1 MERQH
6 LLCHHPQTLTA
17 DWPGGWEW
25 VVPSQ
30 RPDPGALSVSSFS
43 PRRQRVRA
51 GGVPAS
57 PPGPLS
63 SLLASDVPD
72 CTGGPSPPLHPETW
86 TRISAA
92 PGPAPALS
100 ACGRGSDRP
109 PTWSPCSQTCSITPT
124 HVLASLRFTCLERGQ
139 PPALPLG
146 CSAGSGPT
154 SHLGP
159 AHPCHPRP
167 FSKETP
173 WAQTRGKH
181 GPLCAADLHWSCRSN
196 PSAIVG
202 KSEP

>member
-1 MERQH
+1 M
-6 LLCHHPQTLTA
+6 
-17 DWPGGWEW
+17 
-25 VVPSQ
+25 PSQ

>member
-1 MERQH
+1 M
-6 LLCHHPQTLTA
+6 
-17 DWPGGWEW
+17 
-25 VVPSQ
+25 PSR

-43 PRRQRVRA
+43 PRRRRVGA
-51 GGVPAS
+51 GGAGCVSSRTPVLS
-57 PPGPLS
+57 PSIRRPRLH
-63 SLLASDVPD
+63 
-72 CTGGPSPPLHPETW
+72 GGPSPPLHPETW
-86 TRISAA
+86 TRIIAA
-92 PGPAPALS
+92 LGPAPTLS

-109 PTWSPCSQTCSITPT
+109 PTWSPCLWTCSVTPT
-124 HVLASLRFTCLERGQ
+124 HVLASLRFTRLERGQ

-159 AHPCHPRP
+159 TRPCHPRP

-196 PSAIVG
+196 PSVMVG